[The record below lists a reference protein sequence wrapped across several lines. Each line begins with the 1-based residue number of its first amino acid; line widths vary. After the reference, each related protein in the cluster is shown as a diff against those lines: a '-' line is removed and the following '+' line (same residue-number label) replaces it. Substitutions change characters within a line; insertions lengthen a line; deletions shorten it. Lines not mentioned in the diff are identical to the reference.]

1 MRAILIDPFTRSISE
16 VDTAASLDDIYSL
29 LDIDTLTVVK
39 YDPNNALFLDDEGL
53 LKDKASQ
60 EYFWLNGCVQPFAG
74 RGLLIGDSYGDNR
87 ATSLDVA
94 EVRENVR
101 FLDKEEI
108 DPEEYVGFSIVTW

>member
-16 VDTAASLDDIYSL
+16 VDTDASLDDIYSL

-39 YDPNNALFLDDEGL
+39 YDPDNALFLDDEGL
-53 LKDKASQ
+53 LKDKETQ

-74 RGLLIGDSYGDNR
+74 RGLLIGDNYGDNR
-87 ATSLDVA
+87 ATDLDVA

-108 DPEEYVGFSIVTW
+108 DPDEYIGFSIVTW